1 MKVTKYLIAAVAVLT
16 VCTCRADCQY
26 GDRRTD
32 SLLGTCRRRNVVTA
46 TDEAAELYRHDE
58 ETRTETCSR

>member
-16 VCTCRADCQY
+16 
-26 GDRRTD
+26 
-32 SLLGTCRRRNVVTA
+32 SLLGTCRRRNVVTT